1 MAKELNWKCQLNLNK
16 DILHFRLDM
25 GLISRIYIHYYR
37 QKCAKLE
44 QILSEIRPI
53 LL

>member
-1 MAKELNWKCQLNLNK
+1 MAKALNWKCQLNPNK
-16 DILHFRLDM
+16 YILPFKLDM

-37 QKCAKLE
+37 RICAKLE
-44 QILSEIRPI
+44 QTLSEIRPI